1 VLRYYKGLHIL
12 LEAAKGTNYPVVIMG
27 SGPIEAELK
36 KQAKENGLSNIHIL
50 GFLSDEDK
58 AALITICYA
67 VLFPSHLRSEAFGIS
82 LLEGAMYG
90 KPLISSEIGTGTC
103 FINFSNETGIVVK
116 PSDPLA
122 LRQAMQTLWQSPELA
137 AEMGRKAEQ
146 RYWELFTSD
155 KMVASYVD
163 LYRELMNK

>member
-1 VLRYYKGLHIL
+1 
-12 LEAAKGTNYPVVIMG
+12 
-27 SGPIEAELK
+27 
-36 KQAKENGLSNIHIL
+36 
-50 GFLSDEDK
+50 
-58 AALITICYA
+58 
-67 VLFPSHLRSEAFGIS
+67 
-82 LLEGAMYG
+82 MYG